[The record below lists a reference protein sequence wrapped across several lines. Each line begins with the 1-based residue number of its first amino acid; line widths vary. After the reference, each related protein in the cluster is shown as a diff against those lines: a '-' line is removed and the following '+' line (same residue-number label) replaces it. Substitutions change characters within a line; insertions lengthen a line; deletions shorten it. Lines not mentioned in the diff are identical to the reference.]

1 MKISYLA
8 LSLSLVLPL
17 VGEAQEQVYKTTDA
31 QGNTEFTD
39 FPPTEEAQ
47 RVELGSTN
55 IADSVEARPHETAA
69 APRENPGPAAAKSP
83 QETPV
88 YIGDDDDLNEDVYEE
103 RRKRELRDRA
113 TDGVNTPA
121 HLPANKPAARP
132 AVRPAAGG
140 RR

>member
-39 FPPTEEAQ
+39 SPPTEEAQ
-47 RVELGSTN
+47 RVELGSPN
-55 IADSVEARPHETAA
+55 LADSGEVRPHETAA
-69 APRENPGPAAAKSP
+69 APRENPRPTAAESP

-88 YIGDDDDLNEDVYEE
+88 YIGGDDNFNADAYEE

-121 HLPANKPAARP
+121 HLPATKPRP
-132 AVRPAAGG
+132 AVRPAGGG

>member
-8 LSLSLVLPL
+8 LSLSLFLPL
-17 VGEAQEQVYKTTDA
+17 LGEAQEQVYKTTDA

-39 FPPTEEAQ
+39 SPPTEEAQ

-55 IADSVEARPHETAA
+55 IADSVEARPHETAV
-69 APRENPGPAAAKSP
+69 APRENPGPAAAESP

-88 YIGDDDDLNEDVYEE
+88 YIGGDDNFNEDVYEE
-103 RRKRELRDRA
+103 RRKRELRDRGS
-113 TDGVNTPA
+113 DGVNTPA
-121 HLPANKPAARP
+121 HLPAVKPTT
-132 AVRPAAGG
+132 RPAAHPSHG